1 MAYLMDREDLILLKI
16 PRTGKYAWVDE
27 KTKIAY
33 HMVGGKLEK
42 WFKIVRKV
50 SNNEKR

>member
-1 MAYLMDREDLILLKI
+1 MADLMDREDLILVI
-16 PRTGKYAWVDE
+16 MPRTGEFAWVDE

-33 HMVGGKLEK
+33 HMVDGKLEK